1 MFLILWTCRPI
12 IETKILSLRLS
23 NMQYNKMNNNVK
35 EIYLAGG
42 CFWGTE
48 HYLKMI
54 NGVVFTEVGYANS
67 LVENPSYE
75 MVCKGNTMAAET
87 VYIKYDT
94 SLISLETLLNVYFV
108 SIDPTSVN
116 KQGHD
121 VGMQYR
127 TGIYYT
133 DENDL
138 AVINKVIFE
147 QQKKCSE
154 EIVVEVMPLENFYPA
169 EDYHQDYL
177 IKNPNGY
184 CHLPLELFEF
194 AKRFNG

>member
-1 MFLILWTCRPI
+1 
-12 IETKILSLRLS
+12 
-23 NMQYNKMNNNVK
+23 MQYNKMNNNVK

-94 SLISLETLLNVYFV
+94 SLISLETLLNLYFV

-121 VGMQYR
+121 VGVQYR

-138 AVINKVIFE
+138 VVINKVIFE

>member
-1 MFLILWTCRPI
+1 
-12 IETKILSLRLS
+12 
-23 NMQYNKMNNNVK
+23 MQYDKMNNNVK

-121 VGMQYR
+121 VGVQYR

-138 AVINKVIFE
+138 VVINKVIFE

>member
-1 MFLILWTCRPI
+1 
-12 IETKILSLRLS
+12 
-23 NMQYNKMNNNVK
+23 
-35 EIYLAGG
+35 
-42 CFWGTE
+42 
-48 HYLKMI
+48 
-54 NGVVFTEVGYANS
+54 
-67 LVENPSYE
+67 
-75 MVCKGNTMAAET
+75 MAAET

-121 VGMQYR
+121 VGVQYR

-177 IKNPNGY
+177 TKNPNGY

>member
-121 VGMQYR
+121 VGVQYR

-177 IKNPNGY
+177 TKNPNGY

>member
-1 MFLILWTCRPI
+1 
-12 IETKILSLRLS
+12 
-23 NMQYNKMNNNVK
+23 MQYNKMNNNVK

-121 VGMQYR
+121 VGVQYR

-138 AVINKVIFE
+138 VVINKVIFE

-177 IKNPNGY
+177 TKNPNGY

>member
-94 SLISLETLLNVYFV
+94 SLISLETLLNLYFV

-121 VGMQYR
+121 VGVQYR

-177 IKNPNGY
+177 TKNPNGY

>member
-1 MFLILWTCRPI
+1 
-12 IETKILSLRLS
+12 
-23 NMQYNKMNNNVK
+23 MNSDIK

-48 HYLKMI
+48 HYFKMI
-54 NGVVFTEVGYANS
+54 DGVVFTEVGYANS
-67 LVENPSYE
+67 IVDNPSYE
-75 MVCKGNTMAAET
+75 EVCSGKTMAAET
-87 VYIKYDT
+87 VYVKYDN
-94 SLISLETLLNVYFV
+94 SVIGLEKLLNMYFV

-133 DENDL
+133 DKNDL
-138 AVINKVIFE
+138 HIINEVILK
-147 QQKKCSE
+147 QQNNYDD
-154 EIVVEVMPLENFYPA
+154 EIVVEVMPLKNFYAA

-177 IKNPNGY
+177 DKNPNGY

-194 AKRFNG
+194 ARRMSYKENI

>member
-121 VGMQYR
+121 VGVQYR